1 MKMTSSGTHEDQ
13 NGIKR
18 FQTPGGDATPWNAY
32 SSVGVVA
39 TQDPWGIGQYE
50 ATLRGHVEWENQHA
64 MIDLVRSA
72 HFTFIDLTDSSK
84 GWQTVTVSP
93 VPTSGGDY
101 SVTLKGLTPGHTYK
115 YYTYVHMTMSG
126 KHEDSAHAKTFT
138 TQEGTGT
145 PWDEYSSRGVAAT
158 LEAQNVTQYGAEL
171 RGYVNWDNKNGMI
184 DLVKSTKFYYEDT
197 TNPNA
202 GSREV
207 SGSLPSNGGYF
218 SARLSGLVPGHTY
231 RFYAIVD
238 MTMTGSHHNSKHTLT
253 FTTQPGQAGSW
264 QPPNIGHG
272 TASDGIVA
280 TLPVTNVGKYSAD
293 LNCHVEW
300 QNKFVLD
307 PDWISELGFVY
318 SDGTIAGQT
327 RQASKSLI
335 VFPLY
340 TKGGDFTV
348 HLKGLQPGRTY
359 ACYPYV
365 EMAGVDPKWMSR
377 APAVEFTTLPGTGTT
392 WQDEYS
398 IGIISTLPAENVTD
412 TSAVLRAHVEWQD
425 QVYYHNLV
433 LEAGFKYQDI
443 TAGDKEWKTA
453 RVTLIPTYGGDFSV
467 KITGLTKGHAY
478 RFYPWVTM
486 TMQGPGHGHYND
498 QEHAHV
504 FTAGGQNKINIEANL
519 PMGYVGKSYSGTLT
533 ASSGDGNYT
542 WSGSVQGSSYRVA
555 KNNGLVLYPDGII
568 SGAPQEATPENL
580 PLQVWVTVTDTSGN
594 VGAGTFTIPVE
605 EPLRITNQSLPGCV
619 VGTPYKT
626 SDGKTV
632 TLTAAGG
639 KGPYTWTGTITPA
652 NGLTFNADGSI
663 TGTPQKVGTSTVQ
676 ARLTDSKGRIAT
688 ANLSIQVVDRM
699 SITTTSLPDGIAG
712 LSYQTS
718 EGQPVKLAAT
728 GGDGRY
734 TWSGTISPANGLTL
748 KADGSIIGTPQAPA
762 VSTITATVKDGF
774 GQKASAT
781 FTIMVVKQMQIT
793 TTMLPGGVTG
803 EYYKPFDAEDITL
816 SDIQKWASSMDY
828 SSFGGKLVTL
838 GSAPGI
844 FPVTA
849 CRRHNSRQRYP

>member
-1 MKMTSSGTHEDQ
+1 
-13 NGIKR
+13 
-18 FQTPGGDATPWNAY
+18 
-32 SSVGVVA
+32 
-39 TQDPWGIGQYE
+39 
-50 ATLRGHVEWENQHA
+50 
-64 MIDLVRSA
+64 
-72 HFTFIDLTDSSK
+72 
-84 GWQTVTVSP
+84 
-93 VPTSGGDY
+93 
-101 SVTLKGLTPGHTYK
+101 
-115 YYTYVHMTMSG
+115 
-126 KHEDSAHAKTFT
+126 
-138 TQEGTGT
+138 
-145 PWDEYSSRGVAAT
+145 
-158 LEAQNVTQYGAEL
+158 
-171 RGYVNWDNKNGMI
+171 
-184 DLVKSTKFYYEDT
+184 
-197 TNPNA
+197 
-202 GSREV
+202 
-207 SGSLPSNGGYF
+207 
-218 SARLSGLVPGHTY
+218 
-231 RFYAIVD
+231 
-238 MTMTGSHHNSKHTLT
+238 
-253 FTTQPGQAGSW
+253 
-264 QPPNIGHG
+264 
-272 TASDGIVA
+272 
-280 TLPVTNVGKYSAD
+280 
-293 LNCHVEW
+293 
-300 QNKFVLD
+300 
-307 PDWISELGFVY
+307 
-318 SDGTIAGQT
+318 
-327 RQASKSLI
+327 
-335 VFPLY
+335 
-340 TKGGDFTV
+340 
-348 HLKGLQPGRTY
+348 
-359 ACYPYV
+359 
-365 EMAGVDPKWMSR
+365 
-377 APAVEFTTLPGTGTT
+377 
-392 WQDEYS
+392 
-398 IGIISTLPAENVTD
+398 
-412 TSAVLRAHVEWQD
+412 
-425 QVYYHNLV
+425 
-433 LEAGFKYQDI
+433 
-443 TAGDKEWKTA
+443 
-453 RVTLIPTYGGDFSV
+453 
-467 KITGLTKGHAY
+467 
-478 RFYPWVTM
+478 
-486 TMQGPGHGHYND
+486 MQGPGHGHYND